1 MAEYAPR
8 EGVYAACLAV
18 IAGASLCLLHE
29 DDFEALRDGLMPRE
43 APPCV
48 G

>member
-1 MAEYAPR
+1 MVEYAPR
-8 EGVYAACLAV
+8 ESVYSACLAV
-18 IAGASLCLLHE
+18 IAGTSLCLLQE

-43 APPCV
+43 APLCV

>member
-1 MAEYAPR
+1 MSEYVPR
-8 EGVYAACLAV
+8 ESVYVACLAV
-18 IAGASLCLLHE
+18 IAGASLYLLHE

-43 APPCV
+43 VPLCV